1 MEINLNYNMS
11 NRNKGVFLAL
21 ASAVLSGTIP
31 IFGKITVTIFSPIF
45 VTFVIPA
52 IVAVLL
58 GQIAILKKEV
68 VKNLAKKNAL
78 WILVIGFFAALG
90 SLFSFHGLSIG
101 RASDA
106 GFLLQFEVLFA
117 SILAFIFLKEKLSL
131 SQIIGLFLMIL
142 GGFAITIEKTF
153 SFSTANILF
162 LMTSFVWAINTVIVK
177 RQVKNFS
184 PTFLAYG
191 RYFVSSIILF
201 SFSVSSFGENIK
213 KITLPNAF
221 LLLSYGLVIVG
232 LILLLYNALKYVKTA
247 EAISCQLLSPILTAL
262 ISFFFLKES
271 LEIGRIVAGGIVL
284 IGLFLMIQKKA
295 FRFL

>member
-1 MEINLNYNMS
+1 MS
-11 NRNKGVFLAL
+11 SRNKGILLAL
-21 ASAVLSGTIP
+21 ASAVLSGAIP
-31 IFGKITVTIFSPIF
+31 IFGKITVTIFSSIF

-58 GQIAILKKEV
+58 GFIAVFKKEI
-68 VKNLAKKNAL
+68 VKNLAKKNSL
-78 WILVIGFFAALG
+78 WILAIGFFAALG

-101 RASDA
+101 KASDA

-131 SQIIGLFLMIL
+131 SQIIGLFLMTL

-153 SFSTANILF
+153 SLSTANILF

-177 RQVKNFS
+177 RQLKNFS
-184 PTFLAYG
+184 PIFLAYG
-191 RYFVSSIILF
+191 RYFVSSVILF
-201 SFSVSSFGENIK
+201 WFSVSSFGENIM

-232 LILLLYNALKYVKTA
+232 LILLLYNALRFVKTA
-247 EAISCQLLSPILTAL
+247 EAISCQLLSPILTVF
-262 ISFFFLKES
+262 IGIFFLKES
-271 LEIGRIVAGGIVL
+271 LETGRIVGGGIVL
-284 IGLFLMIQKKA
+284 IGLFLMLQKKSSQV
-295 FRFL
+295 L